1 MDDDDVL
8 AALLDQ
14 VEYAD
19 LDNFEVA
26 EELYDQ
32 VLDKINAIKI
42 REKEMKSSVKMQGK
56 TEADNISRKP

>member
-1 MDDDDVL
+1 LDDDDVL

-32 VLDKINAIKI
+32 VLD
-42 REKEMKSSVKMQGK
+42 
-56 TEADNISRKP
+56 

>member
-1 MDDDDVL
+1 LDDDDVL